1 CDCLLWIASVVADR
15 QRQLLAEQPAMRVDV
30 LHRLDAAAAHLLAD
44 RGVGAGD
51 WSRDRDLD
59 VIGTREIGGKA
70 DGRGQRKCQK
80 LLHFLSVPLLEGG
93 VAPSVE
99 SLM

>member
-1 CDCLLWIASVVADR
+1 
-15 QRQLLAEQPAMRVDV
+15 MRVDV
-30 LHRLDAAAAHLLAD
+30 LNRLHTAAAHLLAD
-44 RGVGAGD
+44 RGIGARD
-51 WSRDRDLD
+51 WSRDRDLE
-59 VIGTREIGGKA
+59 VVGTREIGGKA

-80 LLHFLSVPLLEGG
+80 LLHFFSVPLLEGG